1 MQNWIKEETDHLRSF
16 FRVTDERWDHL
27 VRRLYGQLEARR
39 PDFYDEVVWTF
50 LLGLSY
56 AATGWDGI
64 RKLESLLSGTTVDP
78 AVQHP
83 IRLEALPMP
92 PRSKEGNT
100 NVDLAIGAITD
111 RTTMNEG
118 TTDRP
123 AKGGGIAYDPTLGSS
138 VTFSEMK
145 WYSDISK
152 SVTHDQHRNQL
163 SRVIENAVTF
173 QSNRLLVE
181 RVTVTLVT
189 PRIFVGT
196 EPKSRLYHYKVE
208 EYQKDPSILL
218 AEWQRSYERMPTRS
232 QTDWRYPDDDHLLD
246 ILENRFTLQ
255 HLSFEELFENAPESA
270 FTPFLED
277 FLSAANGSQ
286 SRFGC
291 DPSA

>member
-1 MQNWIKEETDHLRSF
+1 MQSWIEKETKHLRTF
-16 FRVTDERWDHL
+16 FRITDDRWSHL
-27 VRRLYGQLEARR
+27 VRRLNDQLEAGR

-50 LLGLSY
+50 LLGISY
-56 AATGWDGI
+56 AASGWDGI
-64 RKLESLLSGTTVDP
+64 RKLESLLSGTAVDP
-78 AVQHP
+78 SAQHP

-111 RTTMNEG
+111 RPSVKVD

-123 AKGGGIAYDPTLGSS
+123 AKEGGIAYDPTLGSS
-138 VTFSEMK
+138 ITFCEMK

-152 SVTHDQHRNQL
+152 NVTHDQHRNRL

-173 QSNRLLVE
+173 QINKQCVE
-181 RVTVTLVT
+181 RITVTLVT

-196 EPKSRLYHYKVE
+196 EPKSRLYHYKLE
-208 EYQKDPSILL
+208 EYKNPEILL
-218 AEWQRSYERMPTRS
+218 REWQRSYRRMPKRS
-232 QTDWRYPDDDHLLD
+232 HSDWKYPENDHLLD
-246 ILENRFTLQ
+246 ILTNRFTLQ
-255 HLSFEELFENAPESA
+255 HLSFEELFEKAPESA
-270 FTPFLED
+270 FTPLLQE

-286 SRFGC
+286 NRFGC

>member
-1 MQNWIKEETDHLRSF
+1 MQNWIKDETKHLRGF
-16 FRVTDERWDHL
+16 FRITDDRWSHL
-27 VRRLYGQLEARR
+27 VRRLTDQLDARR
-39 PDFYDEVVWTF
+39 LDFYDEVVWTF
-50 LLGLSY
+50 LLGVSY
-56 AATGWDGI
+56 AASGWDGV
-64 RKLESLLSGTTVDP
+64 RKLESLLSGGPVDP
-78 AVQHP
+78 SAQHP

-92 PRSKEGNT
+92 PRRKEGNT
-100 NVDLAIGAITD
+100 NVDLALGAVTD
-111 RTTMNEG
+111 RPSLKVD

-123 AKGGGIAYDPTLGSS
+123 AKEGGIAYDPTLGSS
-138 VTFSEMK
+138 VTFCEMK

-173 QSNRLLVE
+173 QSNRRFVE

-208 EYQKDPSILL
+208 EYRKNPSILL
-218 AEWQRSYERMPTRS
+218 AEWRRSYQRMPKRS
-232 QTDWRYPDDDHLLD
+232 DTDWKYPDDSQLLD
-246 ILENRFTLQ
+246 ILTNRFTLQ
-255 HLSFEELFENAPESA
+255 HLSFEELFEKAPESA
-270 FTPFLED
+270 FTPHLQE

-291 DPSA
+291 DPPA

>member
-1 MQNWIKEETDHLRSF
+1 MNDNQMHSWIENKTRSLREF
-16 FRVTDERWDHL
+16 FEVTNDRWNHL
-27 VRRLYGQLEARR
+27 VRRLPGRTDPPPA
-39 PDFYDEVVWTF
+39 DFYDEVVWTF

-56 AATGWDGI
+56 ASAGWDGI
-64 RKLESLLSGTTVDP
+64 RKLESILSGSAVDSG
-78 AVQHP
+78 VQHP
-83 IRLEALPMP
+83 IWLEALPMP

-100 NVDLAIGAITD
+100 NVDLAIGAIGP
-111 RTTMNEG
+111 RAGKE
-118 TTDRP
+118 
-123 AKGGGIAYDPTLGSS
+123 GGIAYDPTLGSS
-138 VTFSEMK
+138 VTFCEMK